1 MFIKHRAHCGRLW
14 VVEVEGKVQV
24 TLEAKLINILI
35 WKLCFFQLVFI
46 LFLAGVKKSSA
57 FCTLWLLYPKV
68 ELWIIFFVSNRTLDI
83 STFGYSS
90 HSVQKALDF
99 STPAKNRI
107 KMSWK
112 KHNFQI
118 KILISLASRV
128 TWTLP
133 STSTT
138 HRLPQCALCS
148 INISKEMLNIL
159 SFNHPTSLFSYLSY
173 DFWGFT
179 EQGQV

>member
-1 MFIKHRAHCGRLW
+1 MFIEHRAHCGRLW

-24 TLEAKLINILI
+24 TLEAKLINISV
-35 WKLCFFQLVFI
+35 WKLCFFQLIFI
-46 LFLAGVKKSSA
+46 LFLAGVEKSSA

-68 ELWIIFFVSNRTLDI
+68 EI
-83 STFGYSS
+83 SKLRFDTKKVIHNSAFGYSRY
-90 HSVQKALDF
+90 SVQKALDF
-99 STPAKNRI
+99 LTPAK
-107 KMSWK
+107 
-112 KHNFQI
+112 NFQI

-138 HRLPQCALCS
+138 HSLPQCALCS

-159 SFNHPTSLFSYLSY
+159 SFNHQHLYFHIY
-173 DFWGFT
+173 
-179 EQGQV
+179 

>member
-1 MFIKHRAHCGRLW
+1 MFIEHRAHCGRRW

-35 WKLCFFQLVFI
+35 WKLCFFQLIFI
-46 LFLAGVKKSSA
+46 LFLAGVEKSSA

-68 ELWIIFFVSNRTLDI
+68 EISKLRFDTKKVIRN

-99 STPAKNRI
+99 LTPAKNRI
-107 KMSWK
+107 KTSWK

-128 TWTLP
+128 GW
-133 STSTT
+133 
-138 HRLPQCALCS
+138 ALFA
-148 INISKEMLNIL
+148 K
-159 SFNHPTSLFSYLSY
+159 
-173 DFWGFT
+173 FWKSWKASPFP
-179 EQGQV
+179 